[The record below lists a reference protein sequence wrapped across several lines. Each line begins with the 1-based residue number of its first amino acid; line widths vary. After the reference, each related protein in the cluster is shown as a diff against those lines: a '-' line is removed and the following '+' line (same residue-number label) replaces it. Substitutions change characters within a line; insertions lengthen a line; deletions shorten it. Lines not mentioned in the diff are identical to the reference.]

1 MAADSSLSPEKLMGR
16 IQSVYCK
23 DFVSYSEITF
33 HPKHYLNV
41 LTGPNGSG
49 KSTIVSAIILGLGG
63 EPHLLDRSSSVSD
76 YIQSNKT
83 KAKIIIRVYG
93 RVVNT
98 TETFCRV
105 INSNGSSNF
114 FVNNKD
120 TTKKN
125 FLSAVS
131 AYNIQV
137 NNLCQF
143 LPQDRVQVN
152 LSTYTCDNKYIYL
165 SLSFVLKDFSKMNPQ
180 ELLLNTMSS
189 VCDSELT
196 NNFVLLKEMRAKQT
210 TVHTDREK
218 EKKDLAKKE
227 KRLEQLQ
234 ATVSQYKEREEVKQN
249 LQVFTAKKLW
259 IEVQAGEEKATQIKT
274 NVKEAKIHS
283 DKMKEQHNLLIQAQ
297 AQIQKKKIELREAC
311 LDKTRSLDKAVS
323 EKNGIISQL
332 DSLKQKIRENQCLLE
347 QNIQKSLRNA
357 TEAEKVQQL
366 VDNKNEE
373 LEDFNKNKSH
383 IIAELE
389 ETKKSVASSRAKAMD
404 EYNRRK
410 RLEQQLNDE
419 KIPEITAY
427 KHKIDR
433 LKNVKLQKIE
443 ELRMKNPNLVKAMSW
458 VSQNK
463 ERYKLHVYDPMIL
476 ELTMQNNDDAKYLE
490 NVVKQRDLFAFACE
504 DKDDMSDLI
513 NELCVKQKLGV
524 NIIYCAPADR
534 CLYSPTI
541 PKSELRAMGFIAYL
555 VELVS
560 GPIPLINK
568 LCASYS
574 IHNIPI
580 GTDAVG
586 NHTSS
591 IPKAIRV
598 YFGGNK
604 KFVVTASRYRP
615 ESILTESIIRGRNQL
630 IAVDS
635 QQLAQVQKQY
645 SDAMRESNNI
655 RNAITTTDNEFARFQ
670 ATAKEEMEKERKLKQ
685 KVSHFDNLK
694 SEVEVLRRRLASLQ
708 ETDALDAVKK
718 TFFNSLKDDRN
729 KIIEAE
735 TKLIKRL
742 EALKI
747 LDLEKKLTQTKTSIY
762 NAQHESES
770 DALKEQELLSKTATK
785 DFEQLLQSLEVQMN
799 DIGKRKS
806 EIQRLCNGELPTS
819 SQFPFKK
826 EFKNIESMDIKQ
838 MREAIHDFQARLEC
852 MKNINSET
860 IDSYQELQNEVK
872 MMKENI
878 QRSIDEAKTIESE
891 MSQLY
896 DRWEPRLTTLV
907 ETISTKFS
915 EFMQSIE
922 YVGEVVLSK
931 SDIYDF
937 DSYGIQIM
945 VQFRRGAQLQP
956 LDKFIQSG
964 GERAVSIA
972 IYSLSLQHVTQVP
985 FRCVDEINQGM
996 DAKNERHIFDLLL
1009 KEATKH
1015 GSAQYLFVTP
1025 KLLRDLNYNEHLC
1038 VSIVHNSKT
1047 VSLGA
1052 TFPKI

>member
-1 MAADSSLSPEKLMGR
+1 MAGHGSLSPKKLMGR
-16 IQSVYCK
+16 IHSVYCK

-33 HPKHYLNV
+33 YPKHYLNV
-41 LTGPNGSG
+41 LTGPNGTG

-63 EPHLLDRSSSVSD
+63 EPQLLDRSSSVSD
-76 YIQSNKT
+76 YIQSNKNS
-83 KAKIIIRVYG
+83 AKIIIRVYG
-93 RVVNT
+93 RVANS
-98 TETFCRV
+98 TETFGRI
-105 INSNGSSNF
+105 INSNGSSVF
-114 FVNNKD
+114 SVNNKD

-143 LPQDRVQVN
+143 LPQDRVQ
-152 LSTYTCDNKYIYL
+152 
-165 SLSFVLKDFSKMNPQ
+165 DFSKMNPQ

-196 NNFVLLKEMRAKQT
+196 DNFSLLKQMRAKQT
-210 TVHTDREK
+210 IVHTDREK
-218 EKKDLAKKE
+218 EKNDLAKKQ

-234 ATVSQYKEREEVKQN
+234 ATVAQYKEREEVKQK
-249 LQVFTAKKLW
+249 LEVFSAKKLW
-259 IEVQAGEEKATQIKT
+259 IEVQAGEEKAAQIKT
-274 NVKEAKIHS
+274 NVKKAKTHS
-283 DKMKEQHNLLIQAQ
+283 DKMKEQYNLQTQAQ
-297 AQIQKKKIELREAC
+297 EQIQKKKIAFREAC
-311 LDKTRSLDKAVS
+311 LEKTRLLDKAVS

-332 DSLKQKIRENQCLLE
+332 DALKQKIRENQCLLE

-357 TEAEKVQQL
+357 TEAERVQQL

-373 LEDFNKNKSH
+373 LEDFNRNKSH
-383 IIAELE
+383 IVSELE
-389 ETKKSVASSRAKAMD
+389 KVKQSVSSARAKAMD
-404 EYNRRK
+404 EYNKRK

-433 LKNVKLQKIE
+433 LQNVKLQKIE
-443 ELRMKNPNLVKAMSW
+443 ELRVKNPNLVKAMSW

-463 ERYKLHVYDPMIL
+463 ERYKLNVYDPMIL
-476 ELTMQNNDDAKYLE
+476 ELTMQNTDDAKYLE

-524 NIIYCAPADR
+524 NIIYCPPADR
-534 CLYSPTI
+534 CLYTPSI
-541 PKSELRAMGFIAYL
+541 PKSELRPMGFHAYL
-555 VELVS
+555 VDLVT
-560 GPIPLINK
+560 GPMPLINK

-591 IPKAIRV
+591 IPKVIRV

-604 KFVVTASRYRP
+604 RFVVTASRYRAD
-615 ESILTESIIRGRNQL
+615 SILTESIIRGKNQL

-645 SDAMRESNNI
+645 SAAMRESNNI
-655 RNAITTTDNEFARFQ
+655 RNAINTTDNEFARFQ
-670 ATAKEEMEKERKLKQ
+670 ALARDEQEKEKKLKQ
-685 KVSHFDNLK
+685 KISHFDNLK
-694 SEVEVLRRRLASLQ
+694 SEVENLQRKLDSLQ
-708 ETDALDAVKK
+708 TTAALDALK
-718 TFFNSLKDDRN
+718 TIFFNGLKVDRS

-735 TKLIKRL
+735 TKLIKRV

-747 LDLEKKLTQTKTSIY
+747 LDIEKKLTQTKASIY

-770 DALKEQELLSKTATK
+770 DALKELELLSKTATR
-785 DFEQLLQSLEVQMN
+785 DFEQLLQTLEVQMN
-799 DIGKRKS
+799 DIGRRKS
-806 EIQRLCNGELPTS
+806 EIQRLCNGELPS
-819 SQFPFKK
+819 SSRFPFKK
-826 EFKNIESMDIKQ
+826 EFKGIESMDLQQ

-852 MKNINSET
+852 MKSINSET
-860 IDSYQELQNEVK
+860 LDSYQELQNEVK
-872 MMKENI
+872 TMEDNI
-878 QRSIDEAKTIESE
+878 QRSVDEAKTIESE

-896 DRWEPRLTTLV
+896 DRWEPKLTSLV

-915 EFMQSIE
+915 EFMESIE
-922 YVGEVVLSK
+922 YVGEVVLSM
-931 SDIYDF
+931 SDKYDF

-972 IYSLSLQHVTQVP
+972 TYSLSLQHVTQVP

-996 DAKNERHIFDLLL
+996 DAKNERNIFDLLL

-1038 VSIVHNSKT
+1038 VSVVHNSKT
-1047 VSLGA
+1047 VSVG
-1052 TFPKI
+1052 TKFPKI

>member
-1 MAADSSLSPEKLMGR
+1 MAGHGSLSPKKLMGR
-16 IQSVYCK
+16 IHSVYCK

-33 HPKHYLNV
+33 YPKHYLNV
-41 LTGPNGSG
+41 LTGPNGTG

-63 EPHLLDRSSSVSD
+63 EPQLLDRSSSVSD
-76 YIQSNKT
+76 YIQSNKSS
-83 KAKIIIRVYG
+83 AKIIIRVYG
-93 RVVNT
+93 RVANS
-98 TETFCRV
+98 TETFGRI
-105 INSNGSSNF
+105 INSNGSSVF
-114 FVNNKD
+114 SVNNKD

-143 LPQDRVQVN
+143 LPQDRVQ
-152 LSTYTCDNKYIYL
+152 
-165 SLSFVLKDFSKMNPQ
+165 DFSKMNPQ

-196 NNFVLLKEMRAKQT
+196 DNFSLLKQMRAKQT
-210 TVHTDREK
+210 IVHTDREK
-218 EKKDLAKKE
+218 EKNDLAKKQ

-234 ATVSQYKEREEVKQN
+234 ATVAQYKEREEVKQK
-249 LQVFTAKKLW
+249 LEVFSAKKLW
-259 IEVQAGEEKATQIKT
+259 IEVQAGEEKAAQIKT
-274 NVKEAKIHS
+274 NVKKAKTHS
-283 DKMKEQHNLLIQAQ
+283 DKMKEQYNLQTQAQ
-297 AQIQKKKIELREAC
+297 EQIQKKKIAFREAC
-311 LDKTRSLDKAVS
+311 LEKTRLLDKAVS

-332 DSLKQKIRENQCLLE
+332 DGLKQKIRENQCLLE

-357 TEAEKVQQL
+357 TEAERVQQL

-373 LEDFNKNKSH
+373 LEDFNRNKSH
-383 IIAELE
+383 IVSELE
-389 ETKKSVASSRAKAMD
+389 KVKQSVSSARAKAMD
-404 EYNRRK
+404 EYNKRK

-433 LKNVKLQKIE
+433 LQNVKLQKIE
-443 ELRMKNPNLVKAMSW
+443 ELRVKNPNLVRAMSW

-463 ERYKLHVYDPMIL
+463 ERYKLNVYDPMIL
-476 ELTMQNNDDAKYLE
+476 ELTMQNTDDAKYLE

-524 NIIYCAPADR
+524 NIIYCPPADR
-534 CLYSPTI
+534 CLYTPSI
-541 PKSELRAMGFIAYL
+541 PKSELRPMGFHAYL
-555 VELVS
+555 VDLVT

-591 IPKAIRV
+591 IPKVIRV

-604 KFVVTASRYRP
+604 RFVVTASRYRAD
-615 ESILTESIIRGRNQL
+615 SILTESIIRGKNQL

-645 SDAMRESNNI
+645 SVAMRESNNI
-655 RNAITTTDNEFARFQ
+655 RNAINTTDNEFARFQ
-670 ATAKEEMEKERKLKQ
+670 ALARDEQEKEKKLKQ
-685 KVSHFDNLK
+685 KISHFDNLK
-694 SEVEVLRRRLASLQ
+694 SEVENLQRKLDSLQ
-708 ETDALDAVKK
+708 TTAALDALK
-718 TFFNSLKDDRN
+718 TIFFNGLKVDRS

-735 TKLIKRL
+735 TKLIKRV

-747 LDLEKKLTQTKTSIY
+747 LDIEKKLTQTKASIY

-770 DALKEQELLSKTATK
+770 DALKELELLSKTATR
-785 DFEQLLQSLEVQMN
+785 DFEQLLQTLEVQMN
-799 DIGKRKS
+799 DIGRRKS
-806 EIQRLCNGELPTS
+806 EIQRLCNGELPS
-819 SQFPFKK
+819 SSRFPFKK
-826 EFKNIESMDIKQ
+826 EFKGIESMDLQQ

-852 MKNINSET
+852 MKSINSET
-860 IDSYQELQNEVK
+860 LGSYQELQNEVK
-872 MMKENI
+872 MMEDNI
-878 QRSIDEAKTIESE
+878 QRSVDEAKTIESE

-896 DRWEPRLTTLV
+896 NRWEPKLTSLV

-915 EFMQSIE
+915 EFMESIE

-931 SDIYDF
+931 SDKYDF

-972 IYSLSLQHVTQVP
+972 TYSLSLQHVTQVP

-996 DAKNERHIFDLLL
+996 DAKNERNIFDLLL

-1038 VSIVHNSKT
+1038 VSVVHNSKT
-1047 VSLGA
+1047 VSVG
-1052 TFPKI
+1052 TKFPKI

>member
-1 MAADSSLSPEKLMGR
+1 MAGHGSLSPEKLVGR

-83 KAKIIIRVYG
+83 SAKIIIRIYG
-93 RVVNT
+93 RVVNS
-98 TETFCRV
+98 TETFCRI

-114 FVNNKD
+114 SVNNKD

-125 FLSAVS
+125 FLCAVS

-143 LPQDRVQVN
+143 LPQDRVQ
-152 LSTYTCDNKYIYL
+152 
-165 SLSFVLKDFSKMNPQ
+165 DFSKMNPQ

-196 NNFVLLKEMRAKQT
+196 NNFILLKQMRTKQT
-210 TVHTDREK
+210 NVHTDREK
-218 EKKDLAKKE
+218 MKNDLAKKQ

-234 ATVSQYKEREEVKQN
+234 ATVAQYKEREEVKQN

-259 IEVQAGEEKATQIKT
+259 VEVQAGEEKATQIKS
-274 NVKEAKIHS
+274 NVKKAKIHS
-283 DKMKEQHNLLIQAQ
+283 DKMKENLNLMIQAQ
-297 AQIQKKKIELREAC
+297 AKIQKKKIELKEAN
-311 LDKTRSLDKAVS
+311 LEKTRSLDRAVS

-332 DSLKQKIRENQCLLE
+332 DALKQKIRENHCLLE

-366 VDNKNEE
+366 VDNKTEE

-383 IIAELE
+383 IVSELE
-389 ETKKSVASSRAKAMD
+389 KTKASVASARAKAMD

-443 ELRMKNPNLVKAMSW
+443 ELRVKNPNLVKAMSW

-476 ELTMQNNDDAKYLE
+476 ELTMQNNEDAKYLE
-490 NVVKQRDLFAFACE
+490 NVVRQRDLFAFACE

-534 CLYSPTI
+534 CLFTPSI
-541 PKSELRAMGFIAYL
+541 PKSELRAMGFHAYL
-555 VELVS
+555 VDLVT

-591 IPKAIRV
+591 IPKVIRV

-604 KFVVTASRYRP
+604 KFVVTASRYRS
-615 ESILTESIIRGRNQL
+615 ESILTESIIHGKNQL

-645 SDAMRESNNI
+645 TDAMRESNNI
-655 RNAITTTDNEFARFQ
+655 RNAIIRTDNEFARFQ
-670 ATAKEEMEKERKLKQ
+670 ATAKDELEKEKKLKQ

-694 SEVEVLRRRLASLQ
+694 SEVELLRRRLASLQ
-708 ETDALDAVKK
+708 EADALDAIKIN
-718 TFFNSLKDDRN
+718 FFNSLKIDMN
-729 KIIEAE
+729 QITESEK
-735 TKLIKRL
+735 KLIKRV

-747 LDLEKKLTQTKTSIY
+747 LDLEKKLTQTKMSIY

-770 DALKEQELLSKTATK
+770 DALKEHELLSNSATK
-785 DFEQLLQSLEVQMN
+785 EFEQLLQSLEVQMN

-806 EIQRLCNGELPTS
+806 ELQRLCNGELPSS
-819 SQFPFKK
+819 SQFPFKR
-826 EFKNIESMDIKQ
+826 EFKNFGSMDIQ
-838 MREAIHDFQARLEC
+838 QVREAIHDFQARLEC

-860 IDSYQELQNEVK
+860 LDNYQELKNEVTL
-872 MMKENI
+872 MKDNI
-878 QRSIDEAKTIESE
+878 QRFIDETNTIESE

-896 DRWEPRLTTLV
+896 DQWEPKLTSLV

-922 YVGEVVLSK
+922 YVGEVILSK
-931 SDIYDF
+931 SDKYDF

-1047 VSLGA
+1047 VSLV
-1052 TFPKI
+1052 TKFPKI

>member
-1 MAADSSLSPEKLMGR
+1 MAGHGPLSPKKLMGR
-16 IQSVYCK
+16 IHSVYCK

-83 KAKIIIRVYG
+83 SAKIIIRVYG
-93 RVVNT
+93 RVANT
-98 TETFCRV
+98 TETFCRI

-114 FVNNKD
+114 SVNNRD

-143 LPQDRVQVN
+143 LPQDRVQ
-152 LSTYTCDNKYIYL
+152 
-165 SLSFVLKDFSKMNPQ
+165 DFSKMNPQ

-196 NNFVLLKEMRAKQT
+196 NNFSLLKQMRTKQT
-210 TVHTDREK
+210 TVHSDREK
-218 EKKDLAKKE
+218 EKNDLAKKQ

-234 ATVSQYKEREEVKQN
+234 ASVAQYKEREEVKQK
-249 LQVFTAKKLW
+249 LQVFNAKKLW

-274 NVKEAKIHS
+274 NVKKAKIHS
-283 DKMKEQHNLLIQAQ
+283 DKIKEQYNLLIQAQ
-297 AQIQKKKIELREAC
+297 EQIQRKKMELREAC
-311 LDKTRSLDKAVS
+311 LEKTRLLDKAVS

-332 DSLKQKIRENQCLLE
+332 DALKQKVRENQCLLE

-357 TEAEKVQQL
+357 TDAERVQQL
-366 VDNKNEE
+366 IDNKNEE
-373 LEDFNKNKSH
+373 LANFNKNKSH
-383 IIAELE
+383 IVSELE
-389 ETKKSVASSRAKAMD
+389 KAKESVTSARAKAIE
-404 EYNRRK
+404 EYNKRK
-410 RLEQQLNDE
+410 RFEQQLNDE
-419 KIPEITAY
+419 LIPEITAY

-443 ELRMKNPNLVKAMSW
+443 ELRVKNPNLYKAMSW

-463 ERYKLHVYDPMIL
+463 ERYKLNVYDPMIL

-534 CLYSPTI
+534 CLYTPSI
-541 PKSELRAMGFIAYL
+541 PKSELRAMGFHAYL
-555 VELVS
+555 VDLVT

-591 IPKAIRV
+591 VPKIIRV

-604 KFVVTASRYRP
+604 KFVVTASRYRA
-615 ESILTESIIRGRNQL
+615 ESILTESIIRGKNQV

-645 SDAMRESNNI
+645 SDTMRDSNNI
-655 RNAITTTDNEFARFQ
+655 RNAIMTTDNEFARFQ
-670 ATAKEEMEKERKLKQ
+670 AISKDEMEKERKLKQ
-685 KVSHFDNLK
+685 KVSHFANLK
-694 SEVEVLRRRLASLQ
+694 SEVETLRRKLISLQ
-708 ETDALDAVKK
+708 ETDALDAVKA
-718 TFFNSLKDDRN
+718 TFLTSLKVDKS

-735 TKLIKRL
+735 IKLIKRV

-747 LDLEKKLTQTKTSIY
+747 LDLEKKLTQAKTSIY
-762 NAQHESES
+762 NAQNESES
-770 DALKEQELLSKTATK
+770 DTLKEHELLSKTATR

-806 EIQRLCNGELPTS
+806 EIERLCNGELPS
-819 SQFPFKK
+819 SSKFPFKK
-826 EFKNIESMDIKQ
+826 EFRNIESMDLQQ

-852 MKNINSET
+852 MKSINSET
-860 IDSYQELQNEVK
+860 MDSYQELQNEVK
-872 MMKENI
+872 MMEDKI
-878 QRSIDEAKTIESE
+878 QRSVDEAKTIESE

-896 DRWEPRLTTLV
+896 DQWEPRLTSLV

-915 EFMQSIE
+915 EFMESIE

-931 SDIYDF
+931 SDKVSNFLLDKNLELTLCFQYDF

-996 DAKNERHIFDLLL
+996 DAKNERNIFDLLL

-1047 VSLGA
+1047 VCLG
-1052 TFPKI
+1052 TKFPKI

>member
-1 MAADSSLSPEKLMGR
+1 MAGHGSLSPEKLVGR

-83 KAKIIIRVYG
+83 SAKIIIRIYG
-93 RVVNT
+93 RVVNS
-98 TETFCRV
+98 TETFCRI

-114 FVNNKD
+114 SVNNKD

-125 FLSAVS
+125 FLCAVS

-143 LPQDRVQVN
+143 LPQDRVQ
-152 LSTYTCDNKYIYL
+152 
-165 SLSFVLKDFSKMNPQ
+165 DFSKMNPQ

-196 NNFVLLKEMRAKQT
+196 NNFILLKQMRTKQT
-210 TVHTDREK
+210 NVHTDREK
-218 EKKDLAKKE
+218 MKNDLAKKQ

-234 ATVSQYKEREEVKQN
+234 ATVAQYKEREEVKQN

-259 IEVQAGEEKATQIKT
+259 VEVQAGEEKATQIKS
-274 NVKEAKIHS
+274 NVKKAKIHS
-283 DKMKEQHNLLIQAQ
+283 DKMKENLNLMIQAQ
-297 AQIQKKKIELREAC
+297 AKIQKKKIELKEAN
-311 LDKTRSLDKAVS
+311 LEKTRSLDRAVS

-332 DSLKQKIRENQCLLE
+332 DALKQKIRENHCLLE

-366 VDNKNEE
+366 VDNKTEE

-383 IIAELE
+383 IVSELE
-389 ETKKSVASSRAKAMD
+389 KTKASVASARAKAMD

-443 ELRMKNPNLVKAMSW
+443 ELRVKNPNLVKAMSW

-476 ELTMQNNDDAKYLE
+476 ELTMQNNEDAKYLE
-490 NVVKQRDLFAFACE
+490 NVVRQRDLFAFACE

-534 CLYSPTI
+534 CLFTPSI
-541 PKSELRAMGFIAYL
+541 PKSELRAMGFHAYL
-555 VELVS
+555 VDLVT

-591 IPKAIRV
+591 IPKVIRV

-604 KFVVTASRYRP
+604 KFVVTASRYRS
-615 ESILTESIIRGRNQL
+615 ESILTESIIHGKNQL

-645 SDAMRESNNI
+645 TDAMRESNNI
-655 RNAITTTDNEFARFQ
+655 RNAIITTDNEFARFQ
-670 ATAKEEMEKERKLKQ
+670 ATAKDELEKEKKLKQ

-694 SEVEVLRRRLASLQ
+694 SEVELLRRRLASLQ
-708 ETDALDAVKK
+708 EADALDAIKIN
-718 TFFNSLKDDRN
+718 FFNSLKIDMN
-729 KIIEAE
+729 QITESEK
-735 TKLIKRL
+735 KLIKRV

-747 LDLEKKLTQTKTSIY
+747 LDLEKKLTQTKMSIY

-770 DALKEQELLSKTATK
+770 DALKEHELLSNSATK
-785 DFEQLLQSLEVQMN
+785 EFEQLLQSLEVQMN

-806 EIQRLCNGELPTS
+806 ELQRLCNGELPSS
-819 SQFPFKK
+819 SQFPFKR
-826 EFKNIESMDIKQ
+826 EFKNFGSMDIQ
-838 MREAIHDFQARLEC
+838 QVREAIHDFQARLEC

-860 IDSYQELQNEVK
+860 LDNYQELKNEVTLIQD
-872 MMKENI
+872 NI
-878 QRSIDEAKTIESE
+878 QRFIDETNTIESE

-896 DRWEPRLTTLV
+896 DQWEPKLTSLV

-922 YVGEVVLSK
+922 YVGEVILSK
-931 SDIYDF
+931 SDKYDF

-1047 VSLGA
+1047 VSLG
-1052 TFPKI
+1052 TKFPKI